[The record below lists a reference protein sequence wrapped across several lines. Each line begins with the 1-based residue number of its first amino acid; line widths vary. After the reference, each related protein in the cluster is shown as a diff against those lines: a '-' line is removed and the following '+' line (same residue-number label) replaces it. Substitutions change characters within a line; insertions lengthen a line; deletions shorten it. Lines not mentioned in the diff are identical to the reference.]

1 MTKKYKEIAAR
12 HAEVCRFIVRRNLKD
27 AFERLDSWIAGVEH
41 FLPLR
46 EKREELENTYRTML
60 SYAEAGFA
68 DPERERILERLIAG
82 AFSLADDLK
91 EIALLQN
98 FPENYEFTRIRDYRN
113 SPTQDTAQIIA
124 RLEELDSA
132 LSLFEFIGN
141 DFATEK
147 SGENDA
153 VLREKTQAQLFSRWW
168 LVSNHSADEMTDLY
182 NFVGQEQGSVL
193 DQSMAV
199 SALTLNLIR
208 HFNEQKL
215 LFLFKISLFP
225 NDEIRQRALVG
236 LIICLMRY
244 KYRLDF
250 YPEIKK
256 ELANFTE
263 NEDAKKRLLMI
274 IIQFIRS
281 FDTEALTKRI
291 HKEIF
296 PEINKI
302 TPLLRNK
309 IKLDDVHTADDFEE
323 KNPEWQ
329 TLIEQSGVGD
339 KLREISE
346 LQLEGA
352 DVFMS
357 TFATLKHFPFFGETM
372 NWFLPFSEQHTA
384 VQKVIAEDEKNLI
397 SLFSKNPVMCN
408 SDKYSFCL
416 SLVGMPKSQR
426 DMISK
431 GMAFE
436 SAELEKMS
444 GEEKLLNKQNDS
456 EFISNQYIQDLYRFY
471 KLYPY
476 RADFANPF
484 GGNLAFHNVDLLA
497 RLGFGFDEKKQ
508 IADFYFSK
516 NHCDKAI
523 ELYEN
528 LITEAPTNA
537 EIYQKIGYCYQYA
550 NDFER
555 ALDNYLKAETIKHN
569 DSWTLKKIAF
579 CYKMLR
585 QYDNAFA
592 YYQQVSELKS
602 GASQMTPDNTNLLL
616 NVGHCLLNLG
626 EYDEALNQYF
636 KVEYLAPDNAKVRK
650 AVAWCSFLANKPEQ
664 AQRYYKK
671 LIDEAPA
678 SDDFLNAGH
687 VEWVSGNK
695 ISALDF
701 YEKSVK
707 NSNIEAFLSAFEQ
720 DRELLLQK
728 GVEPGDVPL
737 MLDMLRYR
745 I

>member
-1 MTKKYKEIAAR
+1 MTKKYKETLAR
-12 HAEVCRFIVRRNLKD
+12 HAEICRFIIRQNLKD
-27 AFERLDSWIAGVEH
+27 TFEQLDFWIKESKAWELSETCG
-41 FLPLR
+41 
-46 EKREELENTYRTML
+46 ELENTYRAML
-60 SYAEAGFA
+60 GYAEAGFN
-68 DPERERILERLIAG
+68 DPERDKILERLIVA

-91 EIALLQN
+91 ENALLQN
-98 FPENYEFTRIRDYRN
+98 SADNYEFSRIKDFRHSQAEN
-113 SPTQDTAQIIA
+113 TAQILSKI
-124 RLEELDSA
+124 EEYDSA
-132 LSLFEFIGN
+132 LSMFALLGY
-141 DFATEK
+141 DFTTSRK
-147 SGENDA
+147 SEDDA
-153 VLREKTQAQLFSRWW
+153 FLREKMQAQLFGRWW
-168 LVSNHSADEMTDLY
+168 LVSNHSADETADLY
-182 NFVGQEQGSVL
+182 NFVSNEQASVL
-193 DQSMAV
+193 NKSIAI
-199 SALTLNLIR
+199 SALTMSLIR
-208 HFNEQKL
+208 HFSEQKM
-215 LFLFKISLFP
+215 LFLFKVSQLSQ
-225 NDEIRQRALVG
+225 EAVSQRALVG
-236 LIICLMRY
+236 LIIALMRY

-256 ELANFTE
+256 ALADFTE
-263 NEDAKKRLLMI
+263 NEEVKKRLLTV

-296 PEINKI
+296 PEISKI

-309 IKLDDVHTADDFEE
+309 AKFDDVQTADDFED

-329 TLIEQSGVGD
+329 DIIEQSGVAD
-339 KLREISE
+339 KLQEISE

-357 TFATLKHFPFFGETM
+357 TFSTLKHFPFFNETM

-384 VQKVIAEDEKNLI
+384 VQKVIATDEKSLI

-416 SLVGMPKSQR
+416 SLASMPKSQR
-426 DMISK
+426 GMMSK

-436 SAELEKMS
+436 SEELEKIS
-444 GEEKLLNKQNDS
+444 SEEKLLNKQNDS
-456 EFISNQYIQDLYRFY
+456 EYISNQYIQDLYRFY

-484 GGNLAFHNVDLLA
+484 GGNLAFHSVSLLS
-497 RLGFGFDEKKQ
+497 RLGFGFEEKKR

-516 NHCDKAI
+516 NHFDKAI
-523 ELYEN
+523 DLYEN
-528 LITEAPTNA
+528 LITEAPTSA

-550 NDFER
+550 GDFEK
-555 ALDNYLKAETIKHN
+555 ALEHYLKAETIKHN

-592 YYQQVSELKS
+592 YYQQVSE
-602 GASQMTPDNTNLLL
+602 MTPDNTNLLL
-616 NVGHCLLNLG
+616 NVGHCLLNLRQ
-626 EYDEALNQYF
+626 YDEALAQYF
-636 KVEYLAPDNAKVRK
+636 KVEYLAPENANVRK
-650 AVAWCSFLANKPEQ
+650 AVAWCSFLANKLEQ
-664 AQRYYKK
+664 SQRYYKK
-671 LIDEAPA
+671 LIDNAPT

-687 VEWVSGNK
+687 VEWVSGSK
-695 ISALDF
+695 TSALDF
-701 YEKSVK
+701 YQKSV
-707 NSNIEAFLSAFEQ
+707 EAGNLETFLSAFEQ

-728 GVEPGDVPL
+728 GVEPGDIPL